1 MARIGYN
8 GDHKEFVS
16 SLFSTSFLKES
27 KATPKKILRHLFS
40 KVLVNE
46 RTGSYVYPTLLL
58 QSLNHALGDR
68 RYELD
73 DEIRTDYLRKLTL
86 TSTEILHV
94 IVADFITME
103 DPQLEMDIP
112 LFADAD
118 SQTQG
123 VLLEEFFTNQFEAL
137 PAYFEEKLLTMLY
150 LFACELDISDGRS
163 AIDCFDEVFDLYTD
177 LGAYN
182 TACFSASLLSK

>member
-1 MARIGYN
+1 M
-8 GDHKEFVS
+8 KEAEV
-16 SLFSTSFLKES
+16 T
-27 KATPKKILRHLFS
+27 TKKLLGHLFR

-46 RTGSYVYPTLLL
+46 RTDSYVYPTPLL

-73 DEIRTDYLRKLTL
+73 SEIRTGFLQKLNL

-94 IVADFITME
+94 IVTDFITME
-103 DPQLEMDIP
+103 DPQLETYIP

-123 VLLEEFFTNQFEAL
+123 VLLEEFFTDQFDAL
-137 PAYFEEKLLTMLY
+137 PAYVEEKLLAMLY
-150 LFACELDISDGRS
+150 MFACELDISDGRS

-182 TACFSASLLSK
+182 TTRFSASLLSK

>member
-1 MARIGYN
+1 MERVVYN
-8 GDHKEFVS
+8 SDHKAFIR
-16 SLFSTSFLKES
+16 SLFSPSFMKE
-27 KATPKKILRHLFS
+27 AEVTTKKLLGHLFR

-46 RTGSYVYPTLLL
+46 RTDSYVYPTPLL

-73 DEIRTDYLRKLTL
+73 SEIRTGFLQKLNL

-94 IVADFITME
+94 IVTDFITME
-103 DPQLEMDIP
+103 DPQLETYIP

-123 VLLEEFFTNQFEAL
+123 VLLEEFFTDQFDAL
-137 PAYFEEKLLTMLY
+137 PAYVEEKLLAMLY
-150 LFACELDISDGRS
+150 MFACELDISDGRS

-182 TACFSASLLSK
+182 TTRFSASLLSK